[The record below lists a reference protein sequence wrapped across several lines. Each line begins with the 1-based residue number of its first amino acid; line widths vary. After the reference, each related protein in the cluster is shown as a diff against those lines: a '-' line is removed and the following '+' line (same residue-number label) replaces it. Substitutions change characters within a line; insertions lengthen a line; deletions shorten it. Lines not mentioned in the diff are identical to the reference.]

1 MEDISKKIKKH
12 RKILDITQEQL
23 AERMDINKKTI
34 IRYESGECKPEY
46 EMIPKLAKALK
57 VNEEYLF
64 NDNSDSDLEKTKEQL
79 KKANKD
85 FDNLLQQIS
94 EYEKKHSEEDI
105 ESKKMYILLVAKKEK
120 LKLEIS
126 YLSEKQAIL
135 KGQRIHDN

>member
-12 RKILDITQEQL
+12 RKMLGITQEQL

-34 IRYESGECKPEY
+34 IRYESGKCKPEY
-46 EMIPKLAKALK
+46 EMIPKLAKALH
-57 VNEEYLF
+57 VNKEYLF
-64 NDNSDSDLEKTKEQL
+64 NDYSDSDLEKIKEQL

-105 ESKKMYILLVAKKEK
+105 ESKKMYILLVAKKEI
-120 LKLEIS
+120 LKRDIS
-126 YLSEKQAIL
+126 YFSEKQAIL